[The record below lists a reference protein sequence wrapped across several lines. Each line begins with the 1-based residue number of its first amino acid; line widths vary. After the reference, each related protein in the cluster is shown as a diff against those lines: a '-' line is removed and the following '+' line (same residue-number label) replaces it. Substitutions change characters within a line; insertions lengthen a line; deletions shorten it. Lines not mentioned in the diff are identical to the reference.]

1 MYFLT
6 QFVLDK
12 VTVCRLLFDLPLT
25 NSFAQTLR
33 ETHFLCI
40 EEVQL
45 VCQVREVSF
54 WADQFHLRSFK
65 RDCWENNIKG

>member
-33 ETHFLCI
+33 ETHIFFVLKKCSSSVKCVRFLFGLI
-40 EEVQL
+40 
-45 VCQVREVSF
+45 SF
-54 WADQFHLRSFK
+54 
-65 RDCWENNIKG
+65 I